1 MRMTVQESRSGQQAV
16 FREKAVAQVNRALT
30 GVRIWLPRSKTII
43 PTDLSLALSG
53 PNEVGKRQVTRDP
66 GLTIGRTQVK

>member
-1 MRMTVQESRSGQQAV
+1 M
-16 FREKAVAQVNRALT
+16 EKAVAQVNWALT

-53 PNEVGKRQVTRDP
+53 PNEVRKRQVTWDP
-66 GLTIGRTQVK
+66 GLTIGCT